1 MAWTIGAFSW
11 DLQPIGAALRSKG
24 VQLTTTVGGGYRRAT
39 INLGFAKHGM
49 NPKEMTVDTEETKSR
64 PLAGARYSRA
74 FYALL
79 VAQVIS
85 LMGDRIVA
93 FALPLY
99 VLDITGSAT
108 LFSTVTACALV
119 PYILLTPLGGV
130 VADRVD
136 KRHLMACLDLALV
149 AICVVFLWVEGCV
162 DLAVLSMAA
171 MVGLYAVQA
180 FYAPTV
186 QASVPRIVA
195 RDGIVTATAVINQV
209 SSLAGL
215 VGPFAAGMLY
225 GFFGLTP
232 ILVVGAVAFAVSSV
246 LVASLVHVPRLAR
259 EASSGSPLAIVASD
273 LKEGLRSI
281 LSRPVVRSTLL
292 FVMALNAV
300 MSAFVSVSMPVLV
313 TQVLEL
319 PSQYLGVA
327 EAVTMMGGFAGAG
340 CVAVLGSRLRFA
352 RAGRFVLVAGAFFG
366 AMALVLG
373 LLAGQMATFVG
384 VVVCLFGVLGCA
396 QAFSVQAIS
405 YVQLTTPEHLIGKVV
420 AILTAG
426 CMVAMPVGQLVW
438 GVAFDV
444 ARNSASLLALGVA
457 VVTVVMGWGLGRA
470 LKAA

>member
-1 MAWTIGAFSW
+1 MDS
-11 DLQPIGAALRSKG
+11 
-24 VQLTTTVGGGYRRAT
+24 
-39 INLGFAKHGM
+39 
-49 NPKEMTVDTEETKSR
+49 EETKTSSR
-64 PLAGARYSRA
+64 PAGRYSRA

-85 LMGDRIVA
+85 LIGDRIVA

-99 VLDITGSAT
+99 VLDVTGSAT

-136 KRHLMACLDLALV
+136 KRRLMACLDLVLV
-149 AICVVFLWVEGCV
+149 AICAVFLWAESRL
-162 DLAVLSMAA
+162 DLAMLSMLA

-232 ILVVGAVAFAVSSV
+232 ILAVGAAAFAASSL
-246 LVASLVHVPRLAR
+246 LVASLVRVPRSHRGDFL
-259 EASSGSPLAIVASD
+259 GSPLAIVRRD
-273 LKEGLRSI
+273 LAEGLHSV

-300 MSAFVSVSMPVLV
+300 MSAFASVSMPVLV
-313 TQVLEL
+313 TQVLAL

-327 EAVTMMGGFAGAG
+327 EAVTMLGGFAGAG

-352 RAGRFVLVAGAFFG
+352 QAGRSVLVAGAAFG

-373 LLAGQMATFVG
+373 LPVGQMGTFVG
-384 VVVCLFGVLGCA
+384 VVACLFAVLGCA

-426 CMVAMPVGQLVW
+426 CMVAMPVGQLIW

-444 ARNSASLLALGVA
+444 ARDSAPLLALGVA
-457 VVTVVMGWGLGRA
+457 VVTVIMGWGLGRA
-470 LKAA
+470 LKTA